1 AITERAMRGEIE
13 FAPALRERVALLRG
27 LRASA
32 VDEVIDERIR
42 LTPGARTLIAMLR
55 KNGAY
60 TCLVTGGFTL
70 FTQRIAALIGF
81 DENRANTLVVDADG
95 RLTGEVAE
103 PIFGREAKLATL
115 IELTRKFALAPE
127 DTLVAGD
134 GANDIAMIQAAGLGV
149 AYHAKPK
156 VAEAAAARIDHGD
169 LTALLYAQGYRRDEF
184 ASAER

>member
-1 AITERAMRGEIE
+1 MSLIAANK
-13 FAPALRERVALLRG
+13 
-27 LRASA
+27 
-32 VDEVIDERIR
+32 VIDERIR
-42 LTPGARTLIAMLR
+42 LTPGARTLVATLR
-55 KNGAY
+55 KNGTY

-81 DENRANTLVVDADG
+81 DENRANTLVVDADR

-115 IELTRKFALAPE
+115 IELTRRFNLAPE
-127 DTLVAGD
+127 NTLVAGD

-156 VAEAAAARIDHGD
+156 VEDEAHACIRYND
-169 LTALLYAQGYRRDEF
+169 LTALLYAQGIARKQWVEPELAR
-184 ASAER
+184 STGTVSR